1 MSVLN
6 NCRYPDCVQC
16 DRIDCDMDDKDIQA
30 MLKRRR
36 WDKNPE
42 VFREKQREYRK
53 SRYKLLEKPEEKVYR
68 FLVKYITEHMYP
80 PTVREIASG
89 VGLKSMSDVP
99 EYLERLKAQRLID
112 GEPRK
117 SRAIQLVGYMLVKEG
132 GRDETI
138 K

>member
-1 MSVLN
+1 MAFEN
-6 NCRYPDCVQC
+6 NCKYPDCIKC
-16 DRIDCDMDDKDIQA
+16 DRNDCTMEDKDITA

-36 WDKNPE
+36 WGKDPE

-132 GRDETI
+132 ERDETI

>member
-1 MSVLN
+1 MAFAN
-6 NCRYPDCVQC
+6 NCKYPDCIKC
-16 DRIDCDMDDKDIQA
+16 DQNDCTMEDKDITA

-36 WDKNPE
+36 WGKDPDI
-42 VFREKQREYRK
+42 FREKQREYRK

-68 FLVKYITEHMYP
+68 FLVQYITEHMYP

-117 SRAIQLVGYMLVKEG
+117 SRAIRLLGYMLVKRGE
-132 GRDETI
+132 RDETI